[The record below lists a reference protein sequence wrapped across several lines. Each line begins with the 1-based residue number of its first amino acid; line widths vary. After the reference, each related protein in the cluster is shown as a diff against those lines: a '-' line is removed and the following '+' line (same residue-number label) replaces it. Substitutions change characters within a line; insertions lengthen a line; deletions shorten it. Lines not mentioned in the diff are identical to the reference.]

1 MIISNLTVLLFFSLI
16 YSIGLCV
23 IYFSKER
30 TQNRE
35 NRIYKYLL
43 ILNVFGLIL
52 QLGCDY
58 VSAYYDVIPVVISDV
73 VFRLFLAYF
82 IGWINTMLDY
92 LLAIVYPEN
101 KKLVVVNIFLTIVE
115 IFAVVVLPYN
125 LFRDTIN
132 RVYYTYGT
140 AISASFF
147 ISAAIMTFLFIFTL
161 IHVKKLTRQK
171 ILPIITFLILG
182 SISALIQRQNPS
194 IIIIVAAET
203 FICSLMY
210 FTIENPDA
218 KIAEYEKAEK
228 ERAEAASLAKSEFL
242 SNMSHELRTPLN
254 AIVGLSEDIESFK
267 EQLPKDVQEDC
278 KDIIN
283 ASNTLLEIIG
293 GILDISKIESGKLD
307 IVDCDYDPRE
317 EFESL
322 AKINR
327 TKFSEKNLE
336 FNVSIGETI
345 PKVLYGDKLRI
356 KQIVNNLLSNAYKY
370 TDSGRVNFTVTWLAA
385 SQSLRI
391 VVSDT
396 GRGVKKEDLEKLFA
410 KYDRLG
416 VEKQSSVQGTGLGL
430 NITKTLVELMGGNIS
445 VDSEYLVGTTFTIV
459 LPQTIGSEEELERLK
474 RESEYKIENL
484 DFTGKR
490 LLVVDDNLL
499 NIKVLKKAVK
509 SMNFEVE
516 ECYNGKE
523 ALAKVE
529 LNNNYDVILLDIRM
543 PVMDGEE
550 AIKYLKSM
558 PNFKSPVIALTADA
572 IAGAKERYVKMG
584 FDDYLSKPFSREMVA
599 KKLSIVLNKKEEP
612 KEEIKEEKVE
622 EPKEIKK
629 DKTQKIETPVEEPKE
644 SNDPLEKIVNE
655 DTVEIETVKKEKKK
669 KKK

>member
-612 KEEIKEEKVE
+612 KEEIKEETHDVNEESKVEEKTEEVIE
-622 EPKEIKK
+622 EPKEDNK
-629 DKTQKIETPVEEPKE
+629 EE
-644 SNDPLEKIVNE
+644 
-655 DTVEIETVKKEKKK
+655 
-669 KKK
+669 

>member
-1 MIISNLTVLLFFSLI
+1 MQIGMSVIASSFIYLFVLAI
-16 YSIGLCV
+16 T
-23 IYFSKER
+23 YFRKP
-30 TQNRE
+30 
-35 NRIYKYLL
+35 RIESFETSTYAKLL
-43 ILNVFGLIL
+43 ILNIIGLLLEFLCCITVKNMEHMVL
-52 QLGCDY
+52 INEIVNRIYLLYFVSYVTLFTIYVYY
-58 VSAYYDVIPVVISDV
+58 VSTTKEHNTDGKLFAKPAKIAFIVIYILSIIAVLIFKLEYVNTNNDAYSTG
-73 VFRLFLAYF
+73 LA
-82 IGWINTMLDY
+82 TDY
-92 LLAIVYPEN
+92 LTYLCFGYLMIDIISIISNFRNIRDKKYIPLFVLIVAMGLAFFVRTNYPN
-101 KKLVVVNIFLTIVE
+101 IILINSSFALV
-115 IFAVVVLPYN
+115 
-125 LFRDTIN
+125 
-132 RVYYTYGT
+132 T
-140 AISASFF
+140 AI
-147 ISAAIMTFLFIFTL
+147 
-161 IHVKKLTRQK
+161 
-171 ILPIITFLILG
+171 
-182 SISALIQRQNPS
+182 
-194 IIIIVAAET
+194 
-203 FICSLMY
+203 MY
-210 FTIENPDA
+210 FTIENPDV
-218 KIAEYEKAEK
+218 KLVEYEKNEK
-228 ERAEAASLAKSEFL
+228 EKAEAASLAKSEFL

-307 IVDCDYDPRE
+307 IIDCDYDPRE

-322 AKINR
+322 AKLNR

-336 FNVSIGETI
+336 FNVSIGDTI
-345 PKVLYGDKLRI
+345 PKVLFGDKLRI

-370 TDSGRVNFTVTWLAA
+370 TDSGRVNFNVTWLAA

-529 LNNNYDVILLDIRM
+529 LNNNYDLILLDIRM

-550 AIKYLKSM
+550 AIKNLRNM

-572 IAGAKERYVKMG
+572 IVGAKERYVKMG
-584 FDDYLSKPFSREMVA
+584 FDDYLSKPFSREMIA
-599 KKLSIVLNKKEEP
+599 KKFSSIFNKKEEP
-612 KEEIKEEKVE
+612 KEEVKPEENHPEETNEHHEEANEHHEEKPE
-622 EPKEIKK
+622 EH
-629 DKTQKIETPVEEPKE
+629 
-644 SNDPLEKIVNE
+644 NNE
-655 DTVEIETVKKEKKK
+655 HHENNEQNTN
-669 KKK
+669 

>member
-267 EQLPKDVQEDC
+267 EQLPTDVQEDC

-612 KEEIKEEKVE
+612 KEEIKEETHDVNEESKVEEKTEEVIE
-622 EPKEIKK
+622 EPKE
-629 DKTQKIETPVEEPKE
+629 D
-644 SNDPLEKIVNE
+644 N
-655 DTVEIETVKKEKKK
+655 KEK
-669 KKK
+669 

>member
-293 GILDISKIESGKLD
+293 GILDISKIESG
-307 IVDCDYDPRE
+307 
-317 EFESL
+317 
-322 AKINR
+322 N
-327 TKFSEKNLE
+327 
-336 FNVSIGETI
+336 
-345 PKVLYGDKLRI
+345 
-356 KQIVNNLLSNAYKY
+356 
-370 TDSGRVNFTVTWLAA
+370 
-385 SQSLRI
+385 
-391 VVSDT
+391 
-396 GRGVKKEDLEKLFA
+396 
-410 KYDRLG
+410 
-416 VEKQSSVQGTGLGL
+416 
-430 NITKTLVELMGGNIS
+430 
-445 VDSEYLVGTTFTIV
+445 
-459 LPQTIGSEEELERLK
+459 
-474 RESEYKIENL
+474 
-484 DFTGKR
+484 
-490 LLVVDDNLL
+490 
-499 NIKVLKKAVK
+499 
-509 SMNFEVE
+509 
-516 ECYNGKE
+516 
-523 ALAKVE
+523 
-529 LNNNYDVILLDIRM
+529 
-543 PVMDGEE
+543 
-550 AIKYLKSM
+550 
-558 PNFKSPVIALTADA
+558 
-572 IAGAKERYVKMG
+572 
-584 FDDYLSKPFSREMVA
+584 
-599 KKLSIVLNKKEEP
+599 
-612 KEEIKEEKVE
+612 
-622 EPKEIKK
+622 
-629 DKTQKIETPVEEPKE
+629 
-644 SNDPLEKIVNE
+644 
-655 DTVEIETVKKEKKK
+655 
-669 KKK
+669 

>member
-1 MIISNLTVLLFFSLI
+1 M
-16 YSIGLCV
+16 
-23 IYFSKER
+23 
-30 TQNRE
+30 
-35 NRIYKYLL
+35 
-43 ILNVFGLIL
+43 
-52 QLGCDY
+52 
-58 VSAYYDVIPVVISDV
+58 
-73 VFRLFLAYF
+73 
-82 IGWINTMLDY
+82 
-92 LLAIVYPEN
+92 
-101 KKLVVVNIFLTIVE
+101 VVNIFLTIVE

-612 KEEIKEEKVE
+612 KEEIKEETHDVNEESKVEEKTEEVIE
-622 EPKEIKK
+622 EPKEDNK
-629 DKTQKIETPVEEPKE
+629 EE
-644 SNDPLEKIVNE
+644 
-655 DTVEIETVKKEKKK
+655 
-669 KKK
+669 

>member
-1 MIISNLTVLLFFSLI
+1 MQNGVFFSILSLI
-16 YSIGLCV
+16 YCIITCILFFTKEKIKTEENQIYGKILVTNLIGL
-23 IYFSKER
+23 F
-30 TQNRE
+30 
-35 NRIYKYLL
+35 
-43 ILNVFGLIL
+43 
-52 QLGCDY
+52 
-58 VSAYYDVIPVVISDV
+58 
-73 VFRLFLAYF
+73 
-82 IGWINTMLDY
+82 
-92 LLAIVYPEN
+92 
-101 KKLVVVNIFLTIVE
+101 VE
-115 IFAVVVLPYN
+115 IFTG
-125 LFRDTIN
+125 LFLIRGIIPASDMVISVFLKLILVYFIIWTSFFTYYICDISIN
-132 RVYYTYGT
+132 SKPILKILKYSFIFLGFFSSVMIFILKLEYYYKSGAAYSYGEAANFTYG
-140 AISASFF
+140 ISGVYVLIILTLLCVNFKKIF
-147 ISAAIMTFLFIFTL
+147 QQKYYPLFVFLF
-161 IHVKKLTRQK
+161 
-171 ILPIITFLILG
+171 LG
-182 SISALIQRQNPS
+182 VIAILIQYQHPELTLVLS
-194 IIIIVAAET
+194 MHTIVT
-203 FICSLMY
+203 MLMY
-210 FTIENPDA
+210 HTIENPDI
-218 KIAEYEKAEK
+218 KLVEYERNEVQ
-228 ERAEAASLAKSEFL
+228 RAEAASLAKSEFL

-307 IVDCDYDPRE
+307 IIDCDYDPRE

-322 AKINR
+322 AKLNR

-336 FNVSIGETI
+336 FNVSIGDTI
-345 PKVLYGDKLRI
+345 PKVLFGDKLRI

-370 TDSGRVNFTVTWLAA
+370 TDSGRVNFNVTWLAA

-529 LNNNYDVILLDIRM
+529 LNNNYDLILLDIRM

-550 AIKYLKSM
+550 AIKNLRNM

-572 IAGAKERYVKMG
+572 IVGAKERYVKMG
-584 FDDYLSKPFSREMVA
+584 FDDYLSKPFSREMIA
-599 KKLSIVLNKKEEP
+599 KKFSSIFNKKEEP
-612 KEEIKEEKVE
+612 KEAVKPEENHTEETNEHHEEKPE
-622 EPKEIKK
+622 EH
-629 DKTQKIETPVEEPKE
+629 
-644 SNDPLEKIVNE
+644 NNE
-655 DTVEIETVKKEKKK
+655 HHENNEQNTN
-669 KKK
+669 